1 MSYIN
6 HASSFRSLN
15 EHYIA
20 NLGCSTLMCLKY
32 LMHIILSQH
41 LNSELYLELSDIN
54 AVTQVYS
61 KLCSRQRLAPKKI
74 TVIATKLIKIT
85 NISTNY

>member
-1 MSYIN
+1 MSYIK
-6 HASSFRSLN
+6 HASSFGSLN

-20 NLGCSTLMCLKY
+20 NFGCSTQMCLKC

-61 KLCSRQRLAPKKI
+61 KLCSRQ
-74 TVIATKLIKIT
+74 
-85 NISTNY
+85 